1 MPQIFVPKRFNGPP
15 DTANGGY
22 VAGLIAGEMRKAG
35 MGGTIE
41 VSLRAPPPVEAAM
54 DLVIADG
61 ACECRHGERVV
72 GAARRVEP
80 LGAVPAAPS
89 LDMASR
95 GRDNFPPVADHAF
108 PYCFVCGP
116 SRTHDGLCIFTG
128 RPHGYDGVTD
138 VWTPDADYA
147 DDSGRVHEEVLWA
160 ALDCPGAFAIGF
172 QERPMVLGRIRG
184 EVLRRPEAGAPLIV
198 AAWHLYDDGRKHGA
212 ASALF
217 TANGELLAQT
227 EQLWIELK

>member
-1 MPQIFVPKRFNGPP
+1 MPQIFIPQRFNGPP

-35 MGGTIE
+35 IEGAIE

-54 DLVIADG
+54 DLVISGG
-61 ACECRHGERVV
+61 ACECRHGAAVV
-72 GAARRVEP
+72 GTARGVEA
-80 LGAVPAAPS
+80 LGAVPAAPT
-89 LDMASR
+89 LEVAAR
-95 GRDNFPPVADHAF
+95 GRENFPPVADHAF

-116 SRTHDGLCIFTG
+116 ARMQDGLCIFTG

-138 VWTPDADYA
+138 VWTPDRDYA
-147 DDSGRVHEEVLWA
+147 DTDGLVREEVLWA

-172 QERPMVLGRIRG
+172 QERPMVLGRIKG
-184 EVLRRPEAGAPLIV
+184 HVVRRPEAGAPLIV

-212 ASALF
+212 ASGLF
-217 TANGELLAQT
+217 TAEGELLAQT

>member
-15 DTANGGY
+15 ETANGGY
-22 VAGLIAGEMRKAG
+22 VAGLIAGEMRNAG
-35 MGGTIE
+35 ISGAIE
-41 VSLRAPPPVEAAM
+41 VSLRAPPPVEAQM
-54 DLVIADG
+54 DLVIAG
-61 ACECRHGERVV
+61 SGCKCRHGDTVI
-72 GAARRVEP
+72 GGARRVDA

-89 LDMASR
+89 LEMAAQ
-95 GRDNFPPVADHAF
+95 GRENFPPVADHAF

-116 SRTHDGLCIFTG
+116 SRTKDGLCIFTG

-138 VWTPDADYA
+138 VWTPDGDYA
-147 DDSGRVHEEVLWA
+147 GADGRVREEVLWA

-172 QERPMVLGRIRG
+172 QERPMVLGRIKG
-184 EVLRRPEAGAPLIV
+184 EVHRRPEAGAPLIV
-198 AAWHLYDDGRKHGA
+198 AAWHLYDEGRKHGA

-217 TANGELLAQT
+217 TADGELLAQT